1 MTLLHVYQ
9 FVAVLAF
16 LLFVFFFQDIPFSLL
31 WFSLLLAL
39 NIGLFILRKKKS
51 QHR

>member
-1 MTLLHVYQ
+1 MNILHVYQ
-9 FVAVLAF
+9 LVAVLAF

-39 NIGLFILRKKKS
+39 NICLFILRKKKNK
-51 QHR
+51 HD